1 LREPPFPLEYVL
13 VKTAL
18 TVPAGFV
25 VPMALGTLWVLARLF
40 QRKAS
45 WFELLVLANAA
56 VPIALIS
63 APNVPHFG
71 GVKHWLP
78 AMGFLAV
85 LASGSVLR
93 AAQALTLAL
102 KEKVAQPY
110 VLAGLSTLLCLPGA
124 LATSHL
130 YAFGTS
136 AYGELAGGLPGA
148 ASLGMQRQYWSNN
161 ITGALEWINA
171 NAKPGDR
178 IYFHECHGGQVSD
191 MVKNGLLR
199 PDVAMAGDPFSADL
213 VAYQYHQEFREQEFQ
228 VWEAFGTQKPVAGFY
243 LDETP
248 QVIVYRRKR

>member
-1 LREPPFPLEYVL
+1 
-13 VKTAL
+13 
-18 TVPAGFV
+18 
-25 VPMALGTLWVLARLF
+25 
-40 QRKAS
+40 
-45 WFELLVLANAA
+45 

-71 GVKHWLP
+71 GVKHWFP

-136 AYGELAGGLPGA
+136 AYGELAGGVPGA
-148 ASLGMQRQYWSNN
+148 ASLGMQRQYWANN
-161 ITGALEWINA
+161 LSGVLPWLNQTAH
-171 NAKPGDR
+171 PGER
-178 IYFHECHGGQVSD
+178 IYFHENHSGQISD
-191 MVKNGLLR
+191 LQRNGMLR
-199 PDVAMAGDPFSADL
+199 TDIVPVGAPAQAET
-213 VAYQYHQEFREQEFQ
+213 VVYQYHQEFREYEFSTWQ
-228 VWEAFGTQKPVAGFY
+228 ALGTTKPVYGLY

-248 QVIVYRRKR
+248 QIIVYRRGR